1 MKLNLIYYKCLLDLA
16 IEEFVKCYEDFF
28 TKDQDRY
35 VFGLNV
41 SKKKLYGA
49 LEECIEECL
58 SRVMACSGKNGI
70 FLVIGS
76 CYPKDNLLLEFKDD
90 NYFPRKLSNL
100 IDSKPSLK
108 WLLKEKDIEIDIDLF
123 NEAFI
128 SIFNKHFNR
137 QELKRSSALAP
148 KTVFVS
154 HTHLDCYML
163 FKTIKWAYGSSNCCN
178 VWKEK
183 LAERRQNLVAL
194 NELVSKYIHNKS
206 RMNKSVKFKKYAH
219 EVKDYLDEKIGIEA

>member
-1 MKLNLIYYKCLLDLA
+1 MDGC
-16 IEEFVKCYEDFF
+16 
-28 TKDQDRY
+28 
-35 VFGLNV
+35 
-41 SKKKLYGA
+41 
-49 LEECIEECL
+49 
-58 SRVMACSGKNGI
+58 GKNGI

-128 SIFNKHFNR
+128 SIFNKYFNR
-137 QELKRSSALAP
+137 QESKKSSALAP
-148 KTVFVS
+148 KIVFVS
-154 HTHLDCYML
+154 HMYLDCYML
-163 FKTIKWAYGSSNCCN
+163 FKIIKWAYGSSNCCN

-183 LAERRQNLVAL
+183 LTERRQNLVAL
-194 NELVSKYIHNKS
+194 NELMSKYIHNKS

-219 EVKDYLDEKIGIEA
+219 EVKDYLDKKIGIEA